1 MGKCLIP
8 QQQTSSRLKN
18 AMRTKPIWQWGEHYD
33 SRPGAR
39 SWTYRGI
46 GSARYAPNR
55 VPLTTIA
62 RQPSTTPWPVHSS
75 RSVYGKHLHRLEQR
89 AQAGMTCW

>member
-39 SWTYRGI
+39 S
-46 GSARYAPNR
+46 
-55 VPLTTIA
+55 
-62 RQPSTTPWPVHSS
+62 
-75 RSVYGKHLHRLEQR
+75 
-89 AQAGMTCW
+89 